1 MVASARPKARRRGAR
16 TRLRRPL
23 RRQCDDRQITADT
36 DLEWVAQGAPAAT
49 NATGEIDYGHI
60 DPMTWGSGLYE
71 LQGYWGERRVRAPAA
86 RVVFEDSS
94 LRAWGGLMVEG
105 PMAASPIGA
114 QRVRLVGYWRGPTAL
129 EWPDPKDFVDTTR
142 AHRVRDLAQVSPDA
156 AAVELS
162 GVRPYPISNELAAK
176 IAATPGAHP
185 SSCRDGDQ

>member
-1 MVASARPKARRRGAR
+1 
-16 TRLRRPL
+16 
-23 RRQCDDRQITADT
+23 
-36 DLEWVAQGAPAAT
+36 
-49 NATGEIDYGHI
+49 
-60 DPMTWGSGLYE
+60 
-71 LQGYWGERRVRAPAA
+71 
-86 RVVFEDSS
+86 
-94 LRAWGGLMVEG
+94 
-105 PMAASPIGA
+105 MAASPNGA

-129 EWPDPKDFVDTTR
+129 EWLDPKDFVDTTR

>member
-1 MVASARPKARRRGAR
+1 VVASARPKARRRGAR

-36 DLEWVAQGAPAAT
+36 DTDLEWVAQGAPPAT
-49 NATGEIDYGHI
+49 DATGEIDYGHI

-105 PMAASPIGA
+105 ADGRKSERRAAGE
-114 QRVRLVGYWRGPTAL
+114 VGWVLARTDCLGVARSEGLRRHHAGPPRT
-129 EWPDPKDFVDTTR
+129 
-142 AHRVRDLAQVSPDA
+142 
-156 AAVELS
+156 
-162 GVRPYPISNELAAK
+162 
-176 IAATPGAHP
+176 
-185 SSCRDGDQ
+185 

>member
-1 MVASARPKARRRGAR
+1 
-16 TRLRRPL
+16 
-23 RRQCDDRQITADT
+23 
-36 DLEWVAQGAPAAT
+36 
-49 NATGEIDYGHI
+49 
-60 DPMTWGSGLYE
+60 MTWGSGLYE